1 MLAPKLASLLNHCLS
16 LNQLKHVHAHLI
28 TNGLNHL
35 ETLLVRQIFL
45 STNKYSWP
53 VAQYVQLVLH
63 RLRNPDAFLWSCAIR
78 FFSLHGQ
85 FRRTI
90 SLYVQM
96 QRLGLGPSTF
106 AVSSSLKACSR
117 TVHKMGGISVHA
129 QVHKF
134 GFCGC
139 VYVQTALVDLYSKL
153 GDMRNAEKVFDG
165 MLERNVV
172 SWNSILSGYLKS
184 GNLEKAQRVFD
195 EIPRKDV
202 VSWNSMVSGY
212 AKIGKMDQALFLFQK
227 MPERSLS
234 SWNAVISGYV
244 NCGSMESALSI
255 FDAMPVKN
263 NVSWITMISGYSKCG
278 NIESARVLFDQM
290 NDKDVFAYNAII
302 ACYAQNGQPME
313 ALGLFNQ
320 MLKLDYDMRPDE
332 MTLVSVISACS
343 QLGNLRFGLWIES
356 YITKHGIQLDDHLA
370 TAFIDLY
377 AKCGNIEKA
386 YELFRGL
393 RERDLVAYSAMI
405 FGCGINGKAVDAIKL
420 FEEMKNAQISPNLV
434 IYTGLLT
441 AYSHAGLV
449 EKGYEC
455 FKTMKDHGLLPSADH
470 YSIMVDLFGRAGRLE
485 EAHELIKSMP
495 LKPHAGVWGALLL
508 ACRLHNNVQLGE
520 IAAKNCFNLEPTD
533 TTGYCSLLSNIY
545 ASVERWDDVGRLR
558 QVVDKKGFTKIPGS
572 SWMESILD
580 SN

>member
-1 MLAPKLASLLNHCLS
+1 MLAPKLTSLLKHCLS
-16 LNQLKHVHAHLI
+16 LNRLKHVHALLI

-35 ETLLVRQIFL
+35 EALLVRQIFL
-45 STNKYSWP
+45 STNKYSWH
-53 VAQYVQLVLH
+53 VAQYVQLVIH
-63 RLRNPDAFLWSCAIR
+63 RLQNPDAFSWSCAIR
-78 FFSLHGQ
+78 FFSVHGQ
-85 FRRTI
+85 FRTTI

-96 QRLGLGPSTF
+96 QRLGLCPSTF
-106 AVSSSLKACSR
+106 AVSSSLKACAR
-117 TVHKMGGISVHA
+117 IAHKMAGIAVHA
-129 QVHKF
+129 QVYKF
-134 GFCGC
+134 GFCSC

-153 GDMRNAEKVFDG
+153 GDMKNAEKVFDG

-212 AKIGKMDQALFLFQK
+212 ATIGKMDQALFLFRK

-244 NCGSMESALSI
+244 NCGSMELALSI

-263 NVSWITMISGYSKCG
+263 NVSWITMISGYSKSG
-278 NIESARVLFDQM
+278 NVESARLLFDQM
-290 NDKDVFAYNAII
+290 NDKDVFAFNAII
-302 ACYAQNGQPME
+302 ACYAKNGHPME

-320 MLKLDYDMRPDE
+320 MLKLDNDIQPDE

-343 QLGNLRFGLWIES
+343 QLGDLRLGLWIES

-386 YELFRGL
+386 YELFRCL
-393 RERDLVAYSAMI
+393 RKRDLVAYSAMI
-405 FGCGINGKAVDAIKL
+405 LGCGINGKAVDAIKL

-455 FKTMKDHGLLPSADH
+455 LKTMKDHGLSPSADH
-470 YSIMVDLFGRAGRLE
+470 YSIMVDLLGRAGRLE

-520 IAAKNCFNLEPTD
+520 IAAKNCFNLEPAD

-572 SWMESILD
+572 SWMESIWD